1 VAQGCGGELEERRGH
16 VERELGAGTIGRGIP
31 MQHSHEARSQ
41 KKEERTP
48 AARPVVRSSHPYDRS
63 EACAVVD
70 QAIIM

>member
-1 VAQGCGGELEERRGH
+1 
-16 VERELGAGTIGRGIP
+16 